1 MEFELKLPKT
11 QNIVWIPSEVV
22 ASLGRKLRLVP
33 GSMSAV
39 LYSEGADLRT
49 VCQSLRIIIQDLELR
64 PAGNQSEAVSNKE
77 ENPVA

>member
-1 MEFELKLPKT
+1 VEFELKLPKT

-49 VCQSLRIIIQDLELR
+49 VCQSLRIIIQDLEL
-64 PAGNQSEAVSNKE
+64 PAGRQSEAVSNKE